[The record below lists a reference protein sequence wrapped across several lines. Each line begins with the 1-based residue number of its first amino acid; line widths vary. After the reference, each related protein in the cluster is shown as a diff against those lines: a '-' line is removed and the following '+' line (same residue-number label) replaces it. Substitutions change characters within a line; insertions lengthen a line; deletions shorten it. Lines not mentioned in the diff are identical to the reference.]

1 VVVVL
6 SDFFDDVSSLVAGL
20 KHFRHR
26 RYDVVLFHVLDPA
39 EIDFN
44 LSGPTQF
51 KGLEGF
57 PEVNADPSVIRRA
70 YIKEFTAFQQ
80 SLQQACRMQQIDYVL
95 LRTDQPLD
103 LALTSFLASRRRR
116 AG

>member
-1 VVVVL
+1 VN
-6 SDFFDDVSSLVAGL
+6 SLVAGL

-26 RYDVVLFHVLDPA
+26 RHDVVLLHVLDPA

-51 KGLEGF
+51 KGLENF
-57 PEVNADPSVIRRA
+57 PQVNADPSVIRRA
-70 YIKEFTAFQQ
+70 YLKEFAAFQQ
-80 SLQQACRMQQIDYVL
+80 SLQQACRTQQIDYVL
-95 LRTDQPLD
+95 MRTDQPVD
-103 LALTSFLASRRRR
+103 AALTSFLAARRRR